1 MLTAALSQQ
10 IAERKAEILAYLKQV
25 RQEEH
30 QNLPAISVIPRD
42 ENLPLSFAQE
52 RLWFINQ
59 LEGSTVAYNSPGVL
73 RISGNLNLN
82 ALEQALSDIVR
93 RHEVL
98 RTSFQTV
105 NGTPIQV
112 IDPKATLN
120 LKIVDLQEIE
130 VKERETV
137 LQQQIQQ
144 EITKPFNLERAP
156 LIRCRLWQLYGT
168 EYVFSITMHHIISD
182 AWSIGIFI
190 QELSTLYRAFTQ
202 GEPSPLAKLPIQY

>member
-1 MLTAALSQQ
+1 MNNQTIVKFLSQLRKLNVQVSSNGEKLRCQAPEGVLTPALSQQ
-10 IAERKAEILAYLKQV
+10 IAERKPEILEYLQQV

-82 ALEQALSDIVR
+82 ALQQALSDIVR

-130 VKERETV
+130 VKERET
-137 LQQQIQQ
+137 
-144 EITKPFNLERAP
+144 
-156 LIRCRLWQLYGT
+156 
-168 EYVFSITMHHIISD
+168 
-182 AWSIGIFI
+182 
-190 QELSTLYRAFTQ
+190 
-202 GEPSPLAKLPIQY
+202 